1 MNYEVRFT
9 KYEFSV
15 RRLRRRDKMR
25 KVFTGLF
32 VVTLVLVFCCPLM
45 GGEVQ
50 SEFGETSAEAG
61 LKSRASRGETPA
73 LDEDSGLTWYQVAG
87 VLALLG
93 GGGALGWTG
102 CRKMQAIRLEPQ
114 PLEVKRI
121 AECATRKELDDFKT
135 EVREDFRRVHNRIDS
150 NDRATAEIKGK
161 LDVIAQ
167 NQQKLIDLIT
177 QRHG

>member
-1 MNYEVRFT
+1 
-9 KYEFSV
+9 
-15 RRLRRRDKMR
+15 MR
-25 KVFTGLF
+25 KVFTAVF
-32 VVTLVLVFCCPLM
+32 VGVLVLVFCCPLM
-45 GGEVQ
+45 GGEIQ
-50 SEFGETSAEAG
+50 PEFGGTSVFAPAELRRDEKAPRFDEA
-61 LKSRASRGETPA
+61 KPR

-102 CRKMQAIRLEPQ
+102 CRKMQAIRVEPQ
-114 PLEVKRI
+114 PLEVKSI

-135 EVREDFRRVHNRIDS
+135 EVREDLRRVHNRIDN

>member
-1 MNYEVRFT
+1 
-9 KYEFSV
+9 
-15 RRLRRRDKMR
+15 MR
-25 KVFTGLF
+25 KFLIAIVMLF
-32 VVTLVLVFCCPLM
+32 VLALCPL
-45 GGEVQ
+45 
-50 SEFGETSAEAG
+50 
-61 LKSRASRGETPA
+61 SRAEEPGTASGPA
-73 LDEDSGLTWYQVAG
+73 MHEDSGLTWYQIAG
-87 VLALLG
+87 LLAAIG
-93 GGGALGWTG
+93 TATTLGWQG
-102 CRKMQAIRLEPQ
+102 HKKMNAIRIEPQ

>member
-1 MNYEVRFT
+1 MKRF
-9 KYEFSV
+9 FIV
-15 RRLRRRDKMR
+15 IVM
-25 KVFTGLF
+25 LF
-32 VVTLVLVFCCPLM
+32 VLALCPL
-45 GGEVQ
+45 
-50 SEFGETSAEAG
+50 
-61 LKSRASRGETPA
+61 SRAEEPGTASGPGMH
-73 LDEDSGLTWYQVAG
+73 EDSGLTWYQIAG
-87 VLALLG
+87 LLAAIG
-93 GGGALGWTG
+93 TATTLGWQG
-102 CRKMQAIRLEPQ
+102 HKKMNAIRIEPQ

>member
-1 MNYEVRFT
+1 MKRF
-9 KYEFSV
+9 FIAIV
-15 RRLRRRDKMR
+15 M
-25 KVFTGLF
+25 LF
-32 VVTLVLVFCCPLM
+32 VLALCPL
-45 GGEVQ
+45 
-50 SEFGETSAEAG
+50 
-61 LKSRASRGETPA
+61 SRAEEPGTASGPGMH
-73 LDEDSGLTWYQVAG
+73 EDSGLTWYQIAG
-87 VLALLG
+87 LLAAIG
-93 GGGALGWTG
+93 TATTLGWQG
-102 CRKMQAIRLEPQ
+102 HKKMNAIRIEPQ

>member
-1 MNYEVRFT
+1 MKRF
-9 KYEFSV
+9 FIAIV
-15 RRLRRRDKMR
+15 M
-25 KVFTGLF
+25 LF
-32 VVTLVLVFCCPLM
+32 VLALCP
-45 GGEVQ
+45 Q
-50 SEFGETSAEAG
+50 
-61 LKSRASRGETPA
+61 SRAEEPGTASGPA
-73 LDEDSGLTWYQVAG
+73 MHEDSGLTWYQIAG
-87 VLALLG
+87 LLAAIG
-93 GGGALGWTG
+93 TATTLGWQG
-102 CRKMQAIRLEPQ
+102 HKKMNAIRIEPQ

>member
-1 MNYEVRFT
+1 M
-9 KYEFSV
+9 
-15 RRLRRRDKMR
+15 
-25 KVFTGLF
+25 LF
-32 VVTLVLVFCCPLM
+32 VLALCP
-45 GGEVQ
+45 Q
-50 SEFGETSAEAG
+50 
-61 LKSRASRGETPA
+61 SRAEEPGTASGPA
-73 LDEDSGLTWYQVAG
+73 MHEDSGLTWYQIAG
-87 VLALLG
+87 LLAAIG
-93 GGGALGWTG
+93 TATTLGWQG
-102 CRKMQAIRLEPQ
+102 HKKMNAIRIEPQ